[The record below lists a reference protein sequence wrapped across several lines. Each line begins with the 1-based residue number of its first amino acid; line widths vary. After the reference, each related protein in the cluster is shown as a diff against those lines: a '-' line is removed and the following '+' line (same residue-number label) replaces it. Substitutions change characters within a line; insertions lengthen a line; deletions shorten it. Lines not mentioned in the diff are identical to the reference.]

1 MKQPVEGECVE
12 LYWNKESA
20 FVSETDYKHKHLKLN
35 EKSEGCL
42 KEHDREYES
51 VIQVSGRDI

>member
-1 MKQPVEGECVE
+1 MKQPVEGEWVE
-12 LYWNKESA
+12 QYWNKA
-20 FVSETDYKHKHLKLN
+20 AIVSETDYMHKHLKLN

-51 VIQVSGRDI
+51 VIQVSGTDV